1 MENKYDEIFS
11 LIRKREGFERS
22 QEIVESMKYLFDES
36 RYDKVI
42 PFIDYQQS
50 LISAYRDELFL
61 VSGYKYYYKYLMI
74 TSIAINIIFIGFQIW
89 RITK

>member
-1 MENKYDEIFS
+1 MQDKYDDIFS

-50 LISAYRDELFL
+50 LIGWYSKELNFTYFK
-61 VSGYKYYYKYLMI
+61 YKIMKLLF
-74 TSIAINIIFIGFQIW
+74 TFSIAINIIFIGIQIW

>member
-22 QEIVESMKYLFDES
+22 QEIVESLKYLFDEN

-50 LISAYRDELFL
+50 LISSYRDELFSVLETKDLYKFL
-61 VSGYKYYYKYLMI
+61 VI
-74 TSIAINIIFIGFQIW
+74 ISIAINIFFIGITIW
-89 RITK
+89 RTVK